1 MVTTSN
7 MDNNN
12 SMDVIKEL
20 QARLDVQVAQMEAQA
35 AQMEAQAR
43 TIHQQQE
50 LQRKQAK
57 EIAMLRGRWPPPEM
71 SASNGGNE
79 GSQNGKRNVH
89 TEPTP
94 FKPHDPPTYC
104 RSLNLLFKP

>member
-1 MVTTSN
+1 
-7 MDNNN
+7 
-12 SMDVIKEL
+12 MDVIKEL

-57 EIAMLRGRWPPPEM
+57 EIAMLRGR
-71 SASNGGNE
+71 
-79 GSQNGKRNVH
+79 
-89 TEPTP
+89 
-94 FKPHDPPTYC
+94 
-104 RSLNLLFKP
+104 